1 MPLTSPSECQADD
14 EIDTVVNEPN
24 SKRENEVQFRVQK
37 RFWGFVLLLQRRE
50 AMTWATAVA

>member
-1 MPLTSPSECQADD
+1 MVAVLASVLRRH

-24 SKRENEVQFRVQK
+24 SKRENEVQFRVQG

-50 AMTWATAVA
+50 AMGLASQ